1 VSTVLVPRTK
11 AEVDRDIAAI
21 DRAGKRILRS
31 KKTAKAWLVKH
42 GFITKGGELTKR
54 YGG

>member
-1 VSTVLVPRTK
+1 VSTVLVPRSKT
-11 AEVDRDIAAI
+11 EVDRDIAAI
-21 DRAGKRILRS
+21 DRAAKRILQS

-42 GFITKGGELTKR
+42 GFITKDGNLTKR